1 MNRILYILTLTL
13 SGMLMS
19 SCIGDL
25 DTRPL
30 NPTDFIAEN
39 VYDDTEITYLRGLSK
54 IYFQFVS
61 NDTKDLEVADGGAS
75 ELIRAFWS
83 AQETT
88 TDEAKCAWISDAWVR
103 ALNTNTYSEAQN
115 DATYAVYVRTIQGI
129 TLVNEYLRQTSP
141 ELLRQRKVSEEL
153 AAKIDGFRAEAR
165 FLRAYFYWMAMD
177 TFGDVP
183 FTTENDVLGM
193 DFRPKQKP
201 RAQIF
206 KYVTEELE
214 ALLADGSDMPAAQ
227 SNYPRADKGSVAG
240 LLVRLYLN
248 AEVYTAP
255 SDHSAK
261 GTAEWEKT
269 KETCEKIFAMGYGLC
284 PKYSDLFRGDNGEN
298 PDARKEF
305 LFAASYD
312 AQYTK
317 SYGGT
322 TYLLVASL
330 EADEVSDSSMPT
342 GVNAGWAGLRM
353 PYEFIKTFF
362 RPLTTPDYTSGN
374 YLTGDNRA
382 DSLFFIAGRKE
393 LMNNGNLYDFKCGW
407 VCRKFNN
414 VPHDIKPEDWLET
427 AKNKAYSDIDF
438 PLIRLGEIYL
448 AYAEACLNISASA
461 LEEALPKIREIQKRA
476 LDKEDEPFDA
486 ETVVTSSLVTRDWLR
501 KERARE
507 LYWEGHRRTD
517 LIRYGL
523 YHSKDYMWPY
533 KGSDASAG
541 KAFEEYMTVFA
552 IPPTELAANDYL
564 YQNYGYPRAK

>member
-1 MNRILYILTLTL
+1 MTLTVAGAL
-13 SGMLMS
+13 LS

-25 DTRPL
+25 DTKPL
-30 NPTDFIAEN
+30 NPTDFIADN
-39 VYDDTEITYLRGLSK
+39 VYDDTEITYLQGLSK

-88 TDEAKCAWISDAWVR
+88 TDEAKCAWIKDAWVR

-129 TLVNEYLRQTSP
+129 TFVNEYLRLTESS
-141 ELLRQRKVSEEL
+141 LLTKRGVSEEL
-153 AAKIDGFRAEAR
+153 AKKIDGFRAEAR

-183 FTTENDVLGM
+183 FTTEEDVLGM

-201 RAQIF
+201 RAEIF
-206 KYVTEELE
+206 RYVTEELE
-214 ALLADGSDMPAAQ
+214 ALLVDDDMPEAQ

-240 LLVRLYLN
+240 LLARLYLN
-248 AEVYTAP
+248 AAVYTAP
-255 SDHSAK
+255 ADQPGK
-261 GTAEWEKT
+261 GTPEWLKAQQ
-269 KETCEKIFAMGYGLC
+269 TCEKIFAMGYDLC
-284 PKYSDLFRGDNGEN
+284 PEYSDLFRGDNGEN
-298 PDARKEF
+298 PLARREF
-305 LFAASYD
+305 LFVAPYD
-312 AQYTK
+312 AQYTR

-330 EADEVSDSSMPT
+330 EAEEVTDNSMPT
-342 GVNAGWAGLRM
+342 GVNTGWAGLRM

-362 RPLTTPDYTSGN
+362 RPLTTPDYVSGK
-374 YLTGDNRA
+374 YLIGDNRA
-382 DSLFFIAGRKE
+382 DGLFYIEGRKE
-393 LMNNGNLYDFKCGW
+393 SMNNGHLYDFKHGW

-414 VPHDIKPEDWLET
+414 IPHDKTENEFLEE
-427 AKNKAYSDIDF
+427 AKNKAYSDVDF

-448 AYAEACLNISASA
+448 IYAEACVKLGGAEVSKAIPYIKDIQGRAIPDFN
-461 LEEALPKIREIQKRA
+461 EAK
-476 LDKEDEPFDA
+476 
-486 ETVVTSSLVTRDWLR
+486 VTESLITEDWLR

-523 YHSKDYMWPY
+523 YHSDKYKWPY
-533 KGSDASAG
+533 KGSDVSSG
-541 KAFEEYMTVFA
+541 KGFSEHMTVFA
-552 IPPTELAANDYL
+552 IPPTELAANDAL
-564 YQNYGYPRAK
+564 YQNYGYPDAK

>member
-1 MNRILYILTLTL
+1 MKRNITISILVAAVF
-13 SGMLMS
+13 SAV

-25 DTRPL
+25 NTTPL
-30 NPTDFIAEN
+30 NPTEIIAGN
-39 VYDDTEITYLRGLSK
+39 VYDDKEESYLQGLSK

-129 TLVNEYLRQTSP
+129 TYVNEYLRQTTP
-141 ELLRQRKVSEEL
+141 EKLQSRGVSEEL
-153 AAKIDGFRAEAR
+153 ALKIEGFRAEAR

-183 FTTENDVLGM
+183 FTTEKDELNM
-193 DFRPKQKP
+193 NFKPKQKS
-201 RAQIF
+201 RREIF
-206 KYVTEELE
+206 RYVTDELEELLKDE
-214 ALLADGSDMPAAQ
+214 SAMPAVR
-227 SNYPRADKGSVAG
+227 SNYPRADKGAVAG
-240 LLVRLYLN
+240 LLARLYVN

-255 SDHSAK
+255 FDQPGK
-261 GTAEWEKT
+261 GTAEWLKAQQ
-269 KETCEKIFAMGYGLC
+269 TCEKIFAMGYQLC
-284 PKYSDLFRGDNGEN
+284 PDYAHVFRGDNGEN
-298 PDARKEF
+298 PEARQELIF
-305 LFAASYD
+305 TAAYD
-312 AQYTK
+312 AQYTR

-330 EADEVSDSSMPT
+330 ESDEVSDSSMPT

-362 RPLTTPDYTSGN
+362 RPLTTPNYQTGE
-374 YLTGDNRA
+374 YLTGDKRA
-382 DSLFFIAGRKE
+382 DGLFHIKGRHE
-393 LMNNGNLYDFKCGW
+393 NLGNGHLYDFKYGW
-407 VCRKFNN
+407 VSRKFNN
-414 VPHDIKPEDWLET
+414 IPHDKTEEEFLPT
-427 AKNKAYSDIDF
+427 AATKSYSDIDF

-448 AYAEACLNISASA
+448 IYAEACMHLTETSKAIPYIKKLQERAVVDFD
-461 LEEALPKIREIQKRA
+461 EAA
-476 LDKEDEPFDA
+476 
-486 ETVVTSSLVTRDWLR
+486 VVESLITKDWLM

-517 LIRYGL
+517 LIRFGL
-523 YHSKDYMWPY
+523 YNTDKYIWPY
-533 KGSDASAG
+533 KGSDASTG
-541 KAFEEYMTVFA
+541 RAFAEYMTVFA
-552 IPPTELAANDYL
+552 IPPTELATNDLL
-564 YQNYGYPRAK
+564 YQNYGYPVPNKK

>member
-1 MNRILYILTLTL
+1 MNKILYILTLTVAGAL
-13 SGMLMS
+13 LS

-25 DTRPL
+25 NTRPL
-30 NPTDFIAEN
+30 NKTDFIADN
-39 VYDDTEITYLRGLSK
+39 VYDDQETTYLQGLSK

-88 TDEAKCAWISDAWVR
+88 TDEAKCAWIKDAWVR

-129 TLVNEYLRQTSP
+129 TLVNEYLRQTAP
-141 ELLRQRKVSEEL
+141 ERLSERGVSEEL

-183 FTTENDVLGM
+183 FTTESDELGM
-193 DFRPKQKP
+193 DYRPKQKP
-201 RAQIF
+201 RAEIF
-206 KYVTEELE
+206 SYVTGELE
-214 ALLADGSDMPAAQ
+214 ALLADGSDMPEAQ

-248 AEVYTAP
+248 AAVYTAP
-255 SDHSAK
+255 ADK
-261 GTAEWEKT
+261 PGQGTAEWAKVQA
-269 KETCEKIFAMGYGLC
+269 TCEKIFTTMNYSLC
-284 PKYSDLFRGDNGEN
+284 PEYSDLFRGDNGEN
-298 PDARKEF
+298 PEARGEF

-322 TYLLVASL
+322 TYLLLASL

-362 RPLTTPDYTSGN
+362 RPLTTPDYSSGK
-374 YLTGDNRA
+374 YLIGDNRA
-382 DSLFFIAGRKE
+382 DGLFHIEGRKE
-393 LMNNGNLYDFKCGW
+393 SMNNGKLYDFKCGW

-414 VPHDIKPEDWLET
+414 IPHDKTEEEFLSEAAT
-427 AKNKAYSDIDF
+427 KSYSDVDF

-448 AYAEACLNISASA
+448 AYAEACLKLGSS
-461 LEEALPKIREIQKRA
+461 EVSKALPYIAEIQKRA
-476 LDKEDEPFDA
+476 IPDFDEA
-486 ETVVTSSLVTRDWLR
+486 TVTTSLLTEDWLR

-507 LYWEGHRRTD
+507 LYWEGYRRTD

-523 YHSKDYMWPY
+523 YHSSKYIWPY
-533 KGSDASAG
+533 KGSDASSG

-552 IPPTELAANDYL
+552 IPPTELAANTDL
-564 YQNYGYPRAK
+564 YQNYGYPTSK

>member
-1 MNRILYILTLTL
+1 MKKLIYILTLTVAGVVL
-13 SGMLMS
+13 S

-25 DTRPL
+25 NTKPL
-30 NPTDFIAEN
+30 NKTDFIADN
-39 VYDDTEITYLRGLSK
+39 VYNDQEITYLQGLSK

-88 TDEAKCAWISDAWVR
+88 TDEAKCAWFKDAWVR

-129 TLVNEYLRQTSP
+129 TLVNEYLRQTAP
-141 ELLRQRKVSEEL
+141 ELLQQRGVSDEL
-153 AAKIDGFRAEAR
+153 AARINGFRAEAR

-183 FTTENDVLGM
+183 FTTEEDVLGKG
-193 DFRPKQKP
+193 FRPKQRP

-206 KYVTEELE
+206 EYVTQELE
-214 ALLADGSDMPAAQ
+214 DLLKDDSHMPEAQ
-227 SNYPRADKGSVAG
+227 SNYPRADKGAVAG

-248 AEVYTAP
+248 AEIYTAP
-255 SDHSAK
+255 IDQPGK
-261 GTAEWEKT
+261 GTAQWSKA
-269 KETCEKIFAMGYGLC
+269 KETCEKIFAMNYELC

-298 PDARKEF
+298 PEARKEF

-322 TYLLVASL
+322 TYLLVVSL
-330 EADEVSDSSMPT
+330 ESDEVSDSSMPT

-362 RPLTTPDYTSGN
+362 RPLTTPDYTSGK
-374 YLTGDNRA
+374 YLIGDNRA
-382 DSLFFIAGRKE
+382 DGLFHIAGRKE
-393 LMNNGNLYDFKCGW
+393 SMNNGNLYDFKCGW

-414 VPHDIKPEDWLET
+414 VPHDKEPEDFLEE
-427 AKNKAYSDIDF
+427 AKNKAYSDVDF

-448 AYAEACLNISASA
+448 AYAEACLNMGSAYVA
-461 LEEALPKIREIQKRA
+461 EALPYVKKIQERA
-476 LDKEDEPFDA
+476 IPDFDEG
-486 ETVVTSSLVTRDWLR
+486 TVTVALVTKDWLR

-507 LYWEGHRRTD
+507 LYWEGYRRTD

-523 YHSKDYMWPY
+523 YHSADYMWPY
-533 KGSDASAG
+533 KGSDASSGRSFAD
-541 KAFEEYMTVFA
+541 YMTVFA
-552 IPPTELAANDYL
+552 IPPTELAANSDL

>member
-1 MNRILYILTLTL
+1 MKRNITISILVAAVF
-13 SGMLMS
+13 SAV

-25 DTRPL
+25 NTTPL
-30 NPTDFIAEN
+30 NPTEIIAGN
-39 VYDDTEITYLRGLSK
+39 VYDDKEESYLQGLSK

-129 TLVNEYLRQTSP
+129 TYVNEYLRQTTP
-141 ELLRQRKVSEEL
+141 EKLQSRGVSEEL
-153 AAKIDGFRAEAR
+153 ALKIEGFRAEAR

-183 FTTENDVLGM
+183 FTTEKDELNM
-193 DFRPKQKP
+193 SFKPKQKS
-201 RAQIF
+201 RREIF
-206 KYVTEELE
+206 RYVTDELEELLKDE
-214 ALLADGSDMPAAQ
+214 SAMPAVR
-227 SNYPRADKGSVAG
+227 SNYPRADKGAVAG
-240 LLVRLYLN
+240 LLARLYVN

-255 SDHSAK
+255 FDQPGK
-261 GTAEWEKT
+261 GTAEWLKAQQ
-269 KETCEKIFAMGYGLC
+269 TCEKIFAMGYQLC
-284 PKYSDLFRGDNGEN
+284 PDYAHVFRGDNGEN
-298 PDARKEF
+298 PEARQELIF
-305 LFAASYD
+305 TAAYD
-312 AQYTK
+312 AQYTR

-330 EADEVSDSSMPT
+330 ESDEVSDSSMPT

-362 RPLTTPDYTSGN
+362 RPLTTPNYQTGE
-374 YLTGDNRA
+374 YLTGDKRA
-382 DSLFFIAGRKE
+382 DGLFHIKGRHE
-393 LMNNGNLYDFKCGW
+393 NLGNGHLYDFKYGW
-407 VCRKFNN
+407 VSRKFNN
-414 VPHDIKPEDWLET
+414 IPHDKTEEEFLPT
-427 AKNKAYSDIDF
+427 AATKSYSDIDF

-448 AYAEACLNISASA
+448 IYAEACMHLTETSKAIPYIKELQERAVVDFD
-461 LEEALPKIREIQKRA
+461 EAA
-476 LDKEDEPFDA
+476 
-486 ETVVTSSLVTRDWLR
+486 VVESLITKDWLM

-517 LIRYGL
+517 LIRFGL
-523 YHSKDYMWPY
+523 YNTDKYIWPY
-533 KGSDASAG
+533 KGSDASTG
-541 KAFEEYMTVFA
+541 RAFAEYMTVFA
-552 IPPTELAANDYL
+552 IPPTELATNDLL
-564 YQNYGYPRAK
+564 YQNYGYPVPNKK

>member
-1 MNRILYILTLTL
+1 MKRNITISILVAAVF
-13 SGMLMS
+13 SAV

-25 DTRPL
+25 NTTPL
-30 NPTDFIAEN
+30 NPTEIIAGN
-39 VYDDTEITYLRGLSK
+39 VYDDKEESYLQGLSK

-129 TLVNEYLRQTSP
+129 TYANEYLRQTSP
-141 ELLRQRKVSEEL
+141 EKLQSRGVSEDL
-153 AAKIDGFRAEAR
+153 AAKIEGFRAEAR

-183 FTTENDVLGM
+183 FTTEKDELNM
-193 DFRPKQKP
+193 SFKPKQKP
-201 RAQIF
+201 RKDIF
-206 KYVTEELE
+206 DYVTGELE
-214 ALLADGSDMPAAQ
+214 DLLKDDSAMPAVR
-227 SNYPRADKGSVAG
+227 SNYPRADKGAVAG
-240 LLVRLYLN
+240 LLARLYIN

-255 SDHSAK
+255 SDQPGK
-261 GTAEWEKT
+261 GTAEWLKAQQ
-269 KETCEKIFAMGYGLC
+269 TCEKIFSMGYQLC
-284 PKYSDLFRGDNGEN
+284 PDYAHVFRGDNGEN
-298 PDARKEF
+298 PEARQELIF
-305 LFAASYD
+305 TAAYD
-312 AQYTK
+312 AQYTR

-330 EADEVSDSSMPT
+330 ESDEVSDSSMPT

-353 PYEFIKTFF
+353 PYDFIKTFF
-362 RPLTTPDYTSGN
+362 RPLTTPNYQTGE
-374 YLTGDNRA
+374 YLTGDKRA
-382 DSLFFIAGRKE
+382 DGLFHIKGRQE
-393 LMNNGNLYDFKCGW
+393 NLGNGHLYDFKYGW
-407 VCRKFNN
+407 VSRKFNN
-414 VPHDIKPEDWLET
+414 IPHDKTEEEFLPAAAT
-427 AKNKAYSDIDF
+427 KSYSDIDF

-448 AYAEACLNISASA
+448 IYAEACMYLTETSK
-461 LEEALPKIREIQKRA
+461 ALPYIKELQERA
-476 LDKEDEPFDA
+476 IADLDDDA
-486 ETVVTSSLVTRDWLR
+486 VVESLITKDWLM

-523 YHSKDYMWPY
+523 YNTDKYIWPY
-533 KGSDASAG
+533 KGSDASTG
-541 KAFEEYMTVFA
+541 RAFAEHMTVFA
-552 IPPTELAANDYL
+552 IPPTELATNDLL
-564 YQNYGYPRAK
+564 YQNYGYPDPNKK

>member
-1 MNRILYILTLTL
+1 MKRTLYILTLTVAGAL
-13 SGMLMS
+13 LS

-25 DTRPL
+25 NTKPL
-30 NPTDFIAEN
+30 NKTDFIADN
-39 VYDDTEITYLRGLSK
+39 VYDDQEITYLQGLSK

-88 TDEAKCAWISDAWVR
+88 TDEAKCAWIKDAWVR

-129 TLVNEYLRQTSP
+129 TLVNEYLRQTAP
-141 ELLRQRKVSEEL
+141 ELLRQRGVSEAL
-153 AAKIDGFRAEAR
+153 AKKIDGFRAEAR

-183 FTTENDVLGM
+183 FTTEEDELGM
-193 DFRPKQKP
+193 DYKPKQKP
-201 RAQIF
+201 RKDIF
-206 KYVTEELE
+206 NYVTGELE

-255 SDHSAK
+255 GDK
-261 GTAEWEKT
+261 PGQGTAEWSKVQA
-269 KETCEKIFAMGYGLC
+269 TCEKVFNMGYALC

-298 PDARKEF
+298 DEARGEF
-305 LFAASYD
+305 LFAAAYD

-330 EADEVSDSSMPT
+330 ESDEVSDSSMPT

-362 RPLTTPDYTSGN
+362 RPLTTPDYNSGS
-374 YLTGDNRA
+374 YLIGDNRA
-382 DSLFFIAGRKE
+382 DSLFFIEGRKE
-393 LMNNGNLYDFKCGW
+393 SMNNDKLYDFKHGW

-414 VPHDIKPEDWLET
+414 VPHGIKPEDYLEE
-427 AKNKAYSDIDF
+427 AKNKAYSDVDF

-448 AYAEACLNISASA
+448 AYAEACVKLGETSK
-461 LEEALPKIREIQKRA
+461 ALPYIKEIQKRA
-476 LDKEDEPFDA
+476 IPEFDEA
-486 ETVVTSSLVTRDWLR
+486 TVTETLVTEDWLR

-523 YHSKDYMWPY
+523 YHSDKYKWPY
-533 KGSDASAG
+533 KGSDAFTG
-541 KAFEEYMTVFA
+541 KSFPEYMTVFA
-552 IPPTELAANDYL
+552 IPPTELAANDAL
-564 YQNYGYPRAK
+564 YQNYGYPTTK

>member
-1 MNRILYILTLTL
+1 MTLIVAGGL
-13 SGMLMS
+13 LS

-25 DTRPL
+25 DSRPL
-30 NPTDFIAEN
+30 NKTDFIADN
-39 VYDDTEITYLRGLSK
+39 VYDDQEQTYLQGLSK

-88 TDEAKCAWISDAWVR
+88 TDEAKCAWVSDAWVR

-129 TLVNEYLRQTSP
+129 TLVNEYLRQTAPDKLAS
-141 ELLRQRKVSEEL
+141 RGVSEAL
-153 AAKIDGFRAEAR
+153 AEKIKGFRAEAR

-183 FTTENDVLGM
+183 FTTEEDELNM
-193 DFRPKQKP
+193 NFRPKQKP
-201 RAQIF
+201 RAEIF
-206 KYVTEELE
+206 KYVTGELE
-214 ALLADGSDMPAAQ
+214 DLLKDGSHMPAAQ

-248 AEVYTAP
+248 AQVYTAP
-255 SDHSAK
+255 ADK
-261 GTAEWEKT
+261 PGTGQAEWEKT
-269 KETCEKIFAMGYGLC
+269 KETCEKIFTTMNYSLC

-298 PDARKEF
+298 PDARGEF

-330 EADEVSDSSMPT
+330 ASDEVSDSSMPT

-362 RPLTTPDYTSGN
+362 RPLTTPDYNSGN

-393 LMNNGNLYDFKCGW
+393 SMNNGKLYDFNCGW

-414 VPHDIKPEDWLET
+414 VPHDIKPGDWLET
-427 AKNKAYSDIDF
+427 AKNKAYSDVDF

-448 AYAEACLNISASA
+448 AYAEACLNIGPAA
-461 LEEALPKIREIQKRA
+461 LDEALPYIKEIQIRA
-476 LDKEDEPFDA
+476 KDKEGAPFDA
-486 ETVVTSSLVTRDWLR
+486 DEAVTSSLVTKEWLR

-523 YHSKDYMWPY
+523 YHSADYMWPY
-533 KGSDASAG
+533 KGSDASTG
-541 KAFEEYMTVFA
+541 RAFAEYMTVFA
-552 IPPTELAANDYL
+552 IPPTELAANDL
-564 YQNYGYPRAK
+564 LEQNYGYPKAR

>member
-1 MNRILYILTLTL
+1 MKRNITISILVAAVF
-13 SGMLMS
+13 SAV

-25 DTRPL
+25 NTTPL
-30 NPTDFIAEN
+30 NPTEIIAGN
-39 VYDDTEITYLRGLSK
+39 VYDDKEESYLQGLSK

-129 TLVNEYLRQTSP
+129 TYVNEYLRQTTLEKLQS
-141 ELLRQRKVSEEL
+141 RGVSEEL
-153 AAKIDGFRAEAR
+153 ALKIEGFRAEAR

-183 FTTENDVLGM
+183 FTTEKDELNM
-193 DFRPKQKP
+193 NFKPKQKS
-201 RAQIF
+201 RREIF
-206 KYVTEELE
+206 RYVTDELEELLKDE
-214 ALLADGSDMPAAQ
+214 SAMPAVR
-227 SNYPRADKGSVAG
+227 SNYPRADKGAVAG
-240 LLVRLYLN
+240 LLARLYVN

-255 SDHSAK
+255 FDQPGK
-261 GTAEWEKT
+261 GTAEWLKAQQ
-269 KETCEKIFAMGYGLC
+269 TCEKIFAMGYKLC
-284 PKYSDLFRGDNGEN
+284 PDYAHVFRGDNGEN
-298 PDARKEF
+298 PEARQELIF
-305 LFAASYD
+305 TAAYD
-312 AQYTK
+312 AQYTR

-330 EADEVSDSSMPT
+330 ESDEVSDSSMPT

-362 RPLTTPDYTSGN
+362 RPLTTPNYQTGE
-374 YLTGDNRA
+374 YLTGDKRA
-382 DSLFFIAGRKE
+382 DGLFHIKGRHE
-393 LMNNGNLYDFKCGW
+393 NLGNGHLYDFKYGW
-407 VCRKFNN
+407 VSRKFNN
-414 VPHDIKPEDWLET
+414 IPHDKTEEEFLPT
-427 AKNKAYSDIDF
+427 AATKSYSDIDF

-448 AYAEACLNISASA
+448 IYAEACMHLTETSKAIPYIKELQERAVVDFD
-461 LEEALPKIREIQKRA
+461 EAA
-476 LDKEDEPFDA
+476 
-486 ETVVTSSLVTRDWLR
+486 VVESLITKDWLM

-517 LIRYGL
+517 LIRFGL
-523 YHSKDYMWPY
+523 YNTDKYIWPY
-533 KGSDASAG
+533 KGSDASTG
-541 KAFEEYMTVFA
+541 RAFAEYMTVFA
-552 IPPTELAANDYL
+552 IPPTELATNDLL
-564 YQNYGYPRAK
+564 YQNYGYPVPNKK

>member
-1 MNRILYILTLTL
+1 MKKLIYILTLTFAGVVL
-13 SGMLMS
+13 S

-25 DTRPL
+25 NTKPL
-30 NPTDFIAEN
+30 NKTDFIADN
-39 VYDDTEITYLRGLSK
+39 VYNDQEITYLQGLSK

-88 TDEAKCAWISDAWVR
+88 TDEAKCAWIKDAWVR

-129 TLVNEYLRQTSP
+129 TLVNEYLRQTAP
-141 ELLRQRKVSEEL
+141 ELLKQRGVSDEL
-153 AAKIDGFRAEAR
+153 ASKIDGFRAEAR

-183 FTTENDVLGM
+183 FTTEEDVLGM
-193 DFRPKQKP
+193 GFRPKQRP

-206 KYVTEELE
+206 EYVTQELE
-214 ALLADGSDMPAAQ
+214 DLLKDDSHMPEAQ
-227 SNYPRADKGSVAG
+227 SNYPRSDKGAVAG

-248 AEVYTAP
+248 AEIYTAP
-255 SDHSAK
+255 IDQPGK
-261 GTAEWEKT
+261 GTAQWSKA
-269 KETCEKIFAMGYGLC
+269 KETCEKIFAMNYELC

-298 PDARKEF
+298 PEARKEF

-330 EADEVSDSSMPT
+330 ESDEVSDSSMPT

-362 RPLTTPDYTSGN
+362 RPLITPDYTSGK
-374 YLTGDNRA
+374 YLIGDNRA
-382 DSLFFIAGRKE
+382 DGLFHIAGRKE
-393 LMNNGNLYDFKCGW
+393 SMNNGNLYDFKCGW

-414 VPHDIKPEDWLET
+414 VPHDKEPEDFLEE
-427 AKNKAYSDIDF
+427 AKNKAYSDVDF

-448 AYAEACLNISASA
+448 AYAEACLNMGSAYVA
-461 LEEALPKIREIQKRA
+461 EALPYVKKIQERA
-476 LDKEDEPFDA
+476 IPDFDEG
-486 ETVVTSSLVTRDWLR
+486 TVTVALVTKDWLR

-507 LYWEGHRRTD
+507 LYWEGYRRTD

-523 YHSKDYMWPY
+523 YHSADYIWPY
-533 KGSDASAG
+533 KGSDASSGRSFAD
-541 KAFEEYMTVFA
+541 YMTVFA
-552 IPPTELAANDYL
+552 IPPTELAANSDL